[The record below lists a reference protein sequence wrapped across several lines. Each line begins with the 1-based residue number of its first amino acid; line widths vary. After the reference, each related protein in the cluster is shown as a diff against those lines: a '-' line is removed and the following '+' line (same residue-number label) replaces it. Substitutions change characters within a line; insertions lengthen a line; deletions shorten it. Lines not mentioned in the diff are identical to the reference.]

1 MAIQSS
7 FPKVADQVITFNKN
21 IVDILTKINT
31 VATTT
36 EPSVNVQIFDDN
48 GVLRNFAIPSV
59 NSLKAEIDRLNN
71 NINSLYSIDTTG
83 SLIQTSPNTFKKLIT
98 VDLNREPAP
107 IRGLGTVNSFKA
119 TNNWFFDSMLNPML
133 SVEIDLDGQV
143 ENNVRKVLVRR
154 YIVDFDK
161 DANGAITSAGQSAL
175 NSFNQLFR
183 ANSTIVITDFENWHR
198 TTPGVTSPT
207 NPKLDEQVFDLEPNE
222 LLYEGNFSVL
232 RIQEDRLNR
241 KLFYV
246 LDTLDYLNIS
256 TNSIQKLSVGSE
268 VIINRNQTSTRYKVI
283 EISTSESSPRAR
295 FEKVEGMEAIPV
307 GIGALKI
314 YSPIVYNKRIR
325 ISIGYN
331 ERNVVFAKALNTDN
345 NLICRTW
352 SPGTG
357 YWSNDLRLSA
367 NSSDNGTTM
376 EQFYTGF
383 VYDYGTVLH
392 DLVAKKVP
400 NKLAVVPEAPALVA
414 SNFKVVQINKHLTDT
429 ADSNTIKQK
438 HNQLQT
444 LKSEVSQL
452 QQAIMDKNK
461 SAKVEKYQSDSSK
474 KQSSLEVQELIKKK
488 ESKSRLAATLTQEII
503 DISRNPMSKV
513 EPKFRV
519 RGFWTIPSAA
529 ISRGTNPQE
538 IVQFRIQYRYVSKDG
553 KETPIETFKV
563 DGTQKTASFSN
574 WIEMKTDTKKRVF
587 DKGTGQ
593 YSWSTEDLSAA
604 DTPNIN
610 QLDLALQSNENIE
623 IRIKSISEAG
633 WPESAV
639 ESDWSEILAIA
650 FPDDLNNVLND
661 NDFIL
666 KEATKEDLK
675 NRMDSELATKGLDE
689 HLSDTVTLN
698 NKTYHHDSDKILSGF
713 KDENGV
719 ALDLYEYLKK
729 LEDKIKGLEEKIK
742 KAKGELE
749 IVILRNNEEFVVSN
763 GSETTFTIECEDY
776 LDPYKA
782 TGVPTGRVYSNNV
795 YVIKDFVVKVKNI
808 STDSPLGLLS
818 DKNYLSNST
827 AYNSNSPQV
836 FWVNDHDEL
845 ITTETSGQTR
855 TQINNQFI
863 WSVNYTS
870 ITSNSVNKMGEN
882 IGNAFNTKLD
892 TKSADVTANK
902 TKNTITYN
910 SLTKVLSSPEY
921 NLGYNETTIL
931 SFVGNNKSVLEN
943 SKWLDTNVTVSSTTK
958 LLTTIHPVTKDLD
971 DLAETN
977 SDKIYTLKSGE
988 SSSIIVPLNIYF
1000 KLNSLDSNQNGLNYK
1015 YVNFNNSKDTVKHI
1029 KKVKFALENEAENRP
1044 FTFTI
1049 KFNINRNKVI
1059 FKRPDSN
1066 NTPYVTKSIKDSFR
1080 PIQFAL
1086 RSASFRNIRL

>member
-7 FPKVADQVITFNKN
+7 FPRVADQVITFNKN

-133 SVEIDLDGQV
+133 SVEIDLSGQV

-314 YSPIVYNKRIR
+314 YSPIIYNKSIR

-461 SAKVEKYQSDSSK
+461 STKVEKYQSDSSK

-593 YSWSTEDLSAA
+593 YSWSTEDLSAT

-795 YVIKDFVVKVKNI
+795 YVIKDFVVKVKNK
-808 STDSPLGLLS
+808 SVDSPLGLLS
-818 DKNYLSNST
+818 DKNYSSNST

-845 ITTETSGQTR
+845 ITTDTSGQTR
-855 TQINNQFI
+855 TQMDNQFI

-882 IGNAFNTKLD
+882 IGNAFNTKLA
-892 TKSADVTANK
+892 TKSADAAASK
-902 TKNTITYN
+902 TKGTITYN